1 MNNSRMLNII
11 KMKKLIKFSVV
22 FFLAAGIFS
31 SCNKDHVAPEISTFV
46 INSDTTIRVGSSL
59 SLEANITS
67 ELVYHYNWYINNE
80 LKSNEPVYVFTP
92 EKTGEYAVKLLVKN
106 KYGSDSIDAVVTV
119 KPRLITIDF
128 GDLSLGSNSFWNGS
142 NGAGSFTSGIANFRN
157 YYYSDYS
164 YWEGFSYSNRND
176 AVTSGYANQYSVF
189 NKENNGNTFALFYPP
204 YAGVASVS
212 FSNGQSVVV
221 ESIKVCND
229 SYPALSMTNGD
240 AMAKKFGGSTGN
252 DPDFYKLIIAGLDK
266 NGQMTKTVE
275 FYLADF
281 RFSDNSQDY
290 IVDTWTSVDI
300 SSLGAVNQ
308 LTFKFESSDNG
319 TFGMNT
325 PAYVCI
331 DDIVYNEP
339 ED

>member
-1 MNNSRMLNII
+1 MLNII

-22 FFLAAGIFS
+22 FFLASGIFS

-176 AVTSGYANQYSVF
+176 AVTSGYANQ
-189 NKENNGNTFALFYPP
+189 
-204 YAGVASVS
+204 
-212 FSNGQSVVV
+212 
-221 ESIKVCND
+221 IVC
-229 SYPALSMTNGD
+229 S
-240 AMAKKFGGSTGN
+240 KR
-252 DPDFYKLIIAGLDK
+252 
-266 NGQMTKTVE
+266 E
-275 FYLADF
+275 
-281 RFSDNSQDY
+281 
-290 IVDTWTSVDI
+290 
-300 SSLGAVNQ
+300 
-308 LTFKFESSDNG
+308 
-319 TFGMNT
+319 
-325 PAYVCI
+325 
-331 DDIVYNEP
+331 
-339 ED
+339 